1 MPPAPVLLVGCGRW
15 GRNIL
20 RDLISLGRPA
30 IVVDPSAEARAA
42 AAPLARATHADL
54 DIHEDVCCVI
64 VATPATLHLG
74 VVERTAR
81 WQRPIFVEKPLA
93 TRIEDA
99 ERALELA
106 GDRLF
111 VMDKWRYHPGV
122 EALGAL
128 ARSGELGPV
137 RAVRTWRLGRNHAHE
152 DVDPIWT
159 LLPHDLSILREILDY
174 LPSAVSAVAEYCHGG
189 AAGMAARLGSDPPCS
204 VEVSGHRSE
213 HRRRIEVAFSDAVA
227 VLDGER
233 DTMVEIRSGG
243 DRRTV
248 DVAAD
253 PPLKRELDAFVGYLD
268 GGVPPRSSGSEGV
281 ESVRRIAELRRLAG
295 LDD

>member
-20 RDLISLGRPA
+20 RDLVSLGRPA
-30 IVVDPSAEARAA
+30 IVVDPSAEARQA
-42 AAPLARATHADL
+42 AAPIARATHADL
-54 DIHEDVCCVI
+54 DVDEDVCCVI
-64 VATPATLHLG
+64 VATPATRHSG
-74 VVERTAR
+74 VIERAAR

-128 ARSGELGPV
+128 ARSGELGAV
-137 RAVRTWRLGRNHAHE
+137 RAVRTWRLGRNYAHE

-159 LLPHDLSILREILDY
+159 LLPHDLSILREILGY
-174 LPSAVSAVAEYCHGG
+174 LPSAVSAVAERADGRVSGIAANLGG
-189 AAGMAARLGSDPPCS
+189 DPRCT
-204 VEVSGHRSE
+204 VEASGHRSE
-213 HRRRIEVAFSDAVA
+213 HRRRIEVAFGDAVA

-233 DTMVEIRSGG
+233 DTVVEIRSGG
-243 DRRTV
+243 DRRTI
-248 DVAAD
+248 DVPGH
-253 PPLKRELDAFVGYLD
+253 PPLERELDAFLGYLD
-268 GGVPPRSSGSEGV
+268 GGTPPKSSGSDGV
-281 ESVRRIAELRRLAG
+281 ESVRRITELRRLAG